1 MQWTKMYR
9 KLKQMSTN
17 KYFCSSGGVLY
28 FAFRPCLLII
38 LLAVLQQVV
47 GISGF
52 GTSCPRFV
60 GKYRDCTCGVEYR
73 DIEERCCNSFTC
85 YEPVL
90 RSENF
95 SCTFECQN
103 GGTRNTRGG
112 RPCFCQK
119 GYHGICCQ
127 KGNVVFELL
136 PVQLLQTCSYIH
148 IDHGTAELFNLC
160 TILLHSIPCVLLG
173 IISWSNSRLQI
184 QHPN

>member
-1 MQWTKMYR
+1 M
-9 KLKQMSTN
+9 
-17 KYFCSSGGVLY
+17 Y
-28 FAFRPCLLII
+28 FAFKPCLLII

-73 DIEERCCNSFTC
+73 DIEERCCNSLTC

-136 PVQLLQTCSYIH
+136 PVQLLQTCTYIH
-148 IDHGTAELFNLC
+148 IDQGTAELFNLC

-173 IISWSNSRLQI
+173 IISWSNSKLQI